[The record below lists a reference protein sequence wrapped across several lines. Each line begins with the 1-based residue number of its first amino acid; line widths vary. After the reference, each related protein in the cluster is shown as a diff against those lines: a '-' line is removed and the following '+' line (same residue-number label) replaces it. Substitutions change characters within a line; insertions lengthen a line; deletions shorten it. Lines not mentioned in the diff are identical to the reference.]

1 MTMLRRTGALLV
13 AALPAT
19 ASAASW
25 TRGTGAVSVTVD
37 SGTFAYSVALSDRL
51 QDDAIADAATCGGF
65 EGGGIE
71 FRCDGVLY
79 THGGTASAGTALK
92 LAAAPAESTGADR
105 LGSFDSISASFEGGS
120 SAACALFAEIRYY
133 STTDSFVFAA
143 DFAPQPV
150 PRVNSTELFTDGT
163 DCPRCPQGSGKK
175 CNGYCV
181 EDMPGLATAFPTWPQ
196 GGAASECEYYSYA
209 GNSLGGN
216 WRAGLLSTWSG
227 GMEAGPLLLYPAGSS
242 AFHPPAMVLSPLTHA
257 KAMIGS
263 PGDKAAPT
271 VSFGVQGY
279 VEALPPSF
287 DQAVLL
293 VGRQGISAAQMAW
306 GETLRRHAGTRR
318 LTLDE
323 DILNSKIHYLTD
335 NGAYYCYC
343 NTFPQ
348 TPDRRV
354 PMHIT
359 IKALKAYH
367 KKLGAKNDSFCPL
380 LNEKRIILPRQAR
393 EKHGREITQKRET
406 RFSGL
411 HIDLYHL
418 DSGFWHS
425 AHADGHCDGKRSI
438 FIFYLLHYTSATYS
452 YMPSARCSPEQNTDS
467 LSNN

>member
-37 SGTFAYSVALSDRL
+37 SGTFAYSVALSDSL

-133 STTDSFVFAA
+133 STTESFVFAA

-181 EDMPGLATAFPTWPQ
+181 EDMPGLPHL
-196 GGAASECEYYSYA
+196 AA
-209 GNSLGGN
+209 GRRGLGV
-216 WRAGLLSTWSG
+216 RVLQLRRQLARRQL
-227 GMEAGPLLLYPAGSS
+227 ARRPALDVERRHGSW
-242 AFHPPAMVLSPLTHA
+242 
-257 KAMIGS
+257 
-263 PGDKAAPT
+263 AAA
-271 VSFGVQGY
+271 
-279 VEALPPSF
+279 ALPGRKLRVPPTS
-287 DQAVLL
+287 DGSVAPHA
-293 VGRQGISAAQMAW
+293 RQG
-306 GETLRRHAGTRR
+306 
-318 LTLDE
+318 
-323 DILNSKIHYLTD
+323 
-335 NGAYYCYC
+335 
-343 NTFPQ
+343 
-348 TPDRRV
+348 
-354 PMHIT
+354 
-359 IKALKAYH
+359 
-367 KKLGAKNDSFCPL
+367 NDWQP
-380 LNEKRIILPRQAR
+380 
-393 EKHGREITQKRET
+393 GR
-406 RFSGL
+406 
-411 HIDLYHL
+411 
-418 DSGFWHS
+418 
-425 AHADGHCDGKRSI
+425 
-438 FIFYLLHYTSATYS
+438 
-452 YMPSARCSPEQNTDS
+452 
-467 LSNN
+467 

>member
-1 MTMLRRTGALLV
+1 VRCIVYLQYCTNHTNTWSEVISSIDLERAPRRSRVLKKARDRSARRARSTAACSVTILVAAAVHEEMTMLRRTGALLV

-37 SGTFAYSVALSDRL
+37 SGTFAYSVALSDSL

-133 STTDSFVFAA
+133 STTESFVFAA

-242 AFHPPAMVLSPLTHA
+242 AFHPCLMSQLPRFSSSSSDSSCSSCSSCSSTPPSGTQPFGDRLAFGVALTVGFRLYPLDVDWVLCSARHDARAQLAPVRRCPPVLKRSSANHHRKARTKTFGQKNA
-257 KAMIGS
+257 RGKFTAMIKTS
-263 PGDKAAPT
+263 ST
-271 VSFGVQGY
+271 
-279 VEALPPSF
+279 VEAYRFAPSNVRLGYRHR
-287 DQAVLL
+287 A
-293 VGRQGISAAQMAW
+293 RRPSSA
-306 GETLRRHAGTRR
+306 L
-318 LTLDE
+318 
-323 DILNSKIHYLTD
+323 SKT
-335 NGAYYCYC
+335 
-343 NTFPQ
+343 
-348 TPDRRV
+348 
-354 PMHIT
+354 M
-359 IKALKAYH
+359 
-367 KKLGAKNDSFCPL
+367 
-380 LNEKRIILPRQAR
+380 
-393 EKHGREITQKRET
+393 
-406 RFSGL
+406 
-411 HIDLYHL
+411 
-418 DSGFWHS
+418 
-425 AHADGHCDGKRSI
+425 
-438 FIFYLLHYTSATYS
+438 
-452 YMPSARCSPEQNTDS
+452 
-467 LSNN
+467 